1 MRLTN
6 NMLSK
11 NYLKNLNY
19 TLEKL
24 NNMNTRVAAQ
34 RKYMRFADDPAT
46 SLKAMKIRK
55 QISRIEVYKNNLN
68 DIQGILDQ
76 YETSISNINDIVKE
90 IVAQVMQA
98 SNGTSGESVVKTV
111 AETLRN
117 YQKDILSA
125 LNAKYADDYIFG
137 GDKVEGPPFSENENH
152 ELLHFGQE
160 VGGMSEIPEEHRYVD
175 IGLGLIDVNGNTTP
189 KTAFDIAIS
198 GIKLLT
204 VGNNSGNDENGI
216 SYNLYNLIDQIADKL
231 ENVDTSNLDGYINR
245 LQDIAENVRLQYVS
259 IGEKSNYVKY
269 MQDRLD
275 SEKINAVNKQND
287 LESLDTAE
295 GIIEFTEL
303 EFAYN
308 ACLAMGAK
316 LLQPSLLD
324 YLR

>member
-1 MRLTN
+1 
-6 NMLSK
+6 MLSK
-11 NYLKNLNY
+11 NYLKSLNS
-19 TLEKL
+19 TLEQL
-24 NNMNTRVAAQ
+24 NNANTRVAAQ
-34 RKYMRFADDPAT
+34 RKYMRFAEDPAT
-46 SLKAMKIRK
+46 ALKAMKIRK
-55 QISRIEVYKNNLN
+55 QVSNIEVYQSNLK

-76 YETSISNINDIVKE
+76 YETSISNVNDLVKE

-98 SNGTSGESVVKTV
+98 STGTSGESVIKTV

-137 GDKVEGPPFSENENH
+137 GDNVEGPPFSENENH
-152 ELLHFGQE
+152 ELLYFGQE
-160 VGGMSEIPEEHRYVD
+160 VGNMTEIPEEHRYVD
-175 IGLGLIDVNGNTTP
+175 IGLGLVDASGKTTS
-189 KTAFDIAIS
+189 KTAFDLAVS
-198 GIKLLT
+198 GIKLISI
-204 VGNNSGNDENGI
+204 GDSCGNDAEGI

-231 ENVDTSNLDGYINR
+231 ENNDISNLEAYTDR
-245 LQDIAENVRLQYVS
+245 LQEIAENVRLQYVS

-275 SEKINAVNKQND
+275 AEKVNALKMQND

-308 ACLAMGAK
+308 ACLAMGTK

-324 YLR
+324 YLK